1 MERFGDGV
9 TVSVADGIAMLT
21 LDRPATRNAM
31 TEAMWMALPGCLD
44 QLAMDDAV
52 RVILVTGGSGHFCV
66 GADVSEFE
74 RVFVDATAARAYN
87 DLVHAGQEAM
97 TRVDKPT
104 LAVVRG
110 NAVGAGCGLAMACDL
125 RFAAT
130 DARLAMPPA
139 RLGAN
144 YPFAGTRQLIHLV
157 GPARAKDMLFS
168 GRLVGAAEALAIG
181 LVDRVI
187 DADELDQAALDY
199 ANSVADLSASSNR
212 ATKQIVQAILD
223 GTDTET
229 PELKALFDNSFAGRD
244 FREGYTAFLE
254 KRKPVFR

>member
-1 MERFGDGV
+1 MERFGDGLAIG
-9 TVSVADGIAMLT
+9 VADGIATLT

-31 TEAMWMALPGCLD
+31 TEAMWRALPGCLD
-44 QLAMDDAV
+44 RLASDDDV
-52 RVILVTGGSGHFCV
+52 RVILMTGGSGHFCV
-66 GADVSEFE
+66 GADVSEFQ
-74 RVFVDATAARAYN
+74 RVFADATSARAYN
-87 DLVHAGQEAM
+87 DLVHAGLDAL
-97 TRVDKPT
+97 TRVDRPT
-104 LAVVRG
+104 IAVVRG

-125 RFAAT
+125 RFASSEV
-130 DARLAMPPA
+130 RLAMPPA

-144 YPFAGTRQLIHLV
+144 YPFAGTRQLINLV

-168 GRLVGAAEALAIG
+168 GRLVGADEALSIG

-187 DADELDQAALDY
+187 AAENLDRAALEY

-254 KRKPVFR
+254 KRKPQFR